1 MSKIKLFA
9 YKLRMSA
16 IFLVTMISTQAFA
29 ITAPADTTGFG
40 YTLYDIGVN
49 DILNGPLGFLFG
61 VGLVGYSFSQLS
73 QNWKLAGLGILGGSG
88 VLQADTIVGTMGML
102 I

>member
-1 MSKIKLFA
+1 MSKFKLVA
-9 YKLRMSA
+9 YKARLIALALLSA
-16 IFLVTMISTQAFA
+16 TATQAFA
-29 ITAPADTTGFG
+29 ITAPTDTTGFG

-49 DILNGPLGFLFG
+49 DILNGPIGFLFG